1 MKRWLLAGALVGGA
15 LALVRSRP
23 QPLSLWGK
31 VVVVTG
37 ASSGIGRAAARLFA
51 AEGARV
57 VLVARRA
64 DALAKTQYDLAQF
77 GAPSLVVS
85 ADVTQDAD
93 LQRIVAETLH
103 AFGRIDVLVNNAGLS
118 YGGALHTINPQR
130 IRDLIA
136 VNLIGP
142 IRLTQAVLPAMLAQG
157 SGHIVN
163 VSSMAGQVAAPGM
176 AAYAA
181 TRRGLVAFGDALRRE
196 LAETGIGVSSVLPSF
211 TRTAMTADV
220 SEVGLRTSGGLLP
233 LEQFDVPE
241 VPARAIVDAV
251 RFRRR
256 DVVMGGPQIRCGYV
270 WERIAPQLVDV
281 WWRLFVDVPAWI
293 EAVRD
298 LGA

>member
-15 LALVRSRP
+15 LALARSRTP
-23 QPLSLWGK
+23 PLSLWGK

-64 DALAKTQYDLAQF
+64 DALAETQRDIARF
-77 GAPSLVVS
+77 GAPSLIVP

-93 LQRIVAETLH
+93 LHRIAAETLR

-118 YGGALHTINPQR
+118 YGGALHTIDPQR

-142 IRLTQAVLPAMLAQG
+142 IRLTQVVLPALLAQG

-181 TRRGLVAFGDALRRE
+181 TRRGLTAFSDALRRE
-196 LAETGIGVSSVLPSF
+196 LAGTGIYVSSVLPAF

-220 SEVGLRTSGGLLP
+220 SEAGLRASGGLLP
-233 LEQFDVPE
+233 PERFDAPE

-256 DVVMGGPQIRCGYV
+256 EVVMGGLQMRYGYV
-270 WERIAPQLVDV
+270 WERIAPRLVDV
-281 WWRLFVDVPAWI
+281 WWRLCVDVPAWI
-293 EAVRD
+293 EAVRG